1 MRTKLDEL
9 TPEERAELEAY
20 MKKANKRADKKMQDK
35 LSSRKVYSVV
45 MIVASAIF
53 TIVFILSLALKWNSV
68 ALTIIAICLS
78 VACLVAGLVA
88 RNLSDSEYSKAT
100 TPEANLVV
108 LHYDNEVLSCP
119 HCGSTNVLY
128 HTKKF
133 SVPKA
138 VAGGV
143 AFGYLG
149 IAFGTPNNKRIKCR
163 CQGCGHTFEM
173 MRK

>member
-1 MRTKLDEL
+1 MKRKINMIIYAIFGVLILVSGIVLIVMGFVYKNETSRSCVVMGFMCMLLSLICFFLFSHNKKSTNAEIE
-9 TPEERAELEAY
+9 TEEREKQQRIAE
-20 MKKANKRADKKMQDK
+20 
-35 LSSRKVYSVV
+35 S
-45 MIVASAIF
+45 
-53 TIVFILSLALKWNSV
+53 
-68 ALTIIAICLS
+68 
-78 VACLVAGLVA
+78 
-88 RNLSDSEYSKAT
+88 
-100 TPEANLVV
+100 LVV
-108 LHYDNEVLSCP
+108 LHYDNEVLACP
-119 HCGSTNVLY
+119 HCGSTQILY

-163 CQGCGHTFEM
+163 CQGCGHSFEM